1 MLQAL
6 DQRKPGKVHRYVEV
20 ENCGHCPNHEAP
32 QAISSVVTAWVGADD
47 RSTSK
52 LSLLSS
58 ERDVFQEAWGETA
71 TKERN
76 AEDIP
81 IGFIDR
87 LATTFV

>member
-6 DQRKPGKVHRYVEV
+6 DQREPGKVHRYVEV

-32 QAISSVVTAWVGADD
+32 QAVSSVVTAWVGADD
-47 RSTSK
+47 RSTRN
-52 LSLLSS
+52 LSLLNS

-71 TKERN
+71 TREKK

-81 IGFIDR
+81 ISFIDR